1 MDGRYCIDM
10 IRNALDKDVTGIIKV
25 VQEAHEKSVSKT
37 VPLDVKTL
45 RKNVQICVLS
55 PEHLVMVVELDGKI
69 EGAFIGVTHQLWY
82 SRKKQSAD
90 LFFYVTEKGT
100 GHGANLMRRFI
111 TWSKKNNGVK
121 EIALGVSSG
130 IGDSDR
136 VKQLYERMGATRVG
150 DNFVVS

>member
-1 MDGRYCIDM
+1 M
-10 IRNALDKDVTGIIKV
+10 IRQALDRDITGIVKV
-25 VQEAHEKSVSKT
+25 VQEAHERSISKA

-45 RKNVQICVLS
+45 RKNIQVCVLS
-55 PEHLVMVVELDGKI
+55 AEHLVLIVELDDKI

-100 GHGANLMRRFI
+100 GYGANLMRRFI

-121 EIALGVSSG
+121 EIVLGISSG
-130 IGDSDR
+130 IGDSNR

>member
-1 MDGRYCIDM
+1 
-10 IRNALDKDVTGIIKV
+10 
-25 VQEAHEKSVSKT
+25 
-37 VPLDVKTL
+37 
-45 RKNVQICVLS
+45 
-55 PEHLVMVVELDGKI
+55 
-69 EGAFIGVTHQLWY
+69 
-82 SRKKQSAD
+82 
-90 LFFYVTEKGT
+90 
-100 GHGANLMRRFI
+100 MRRFI

>member
-1 MDGRYCIDM
+1 M
-10 IRNALDKDVTGIIKV
+10 IRKALDRDITGIIKV
-25 VQEAHEKSVSKT
+25 VQEAHEKSISKT

-45 RKNVQICVLS
+45 RKNIQVCVLS
-55 PEHLVMVVELDGKI
+55 AEHLVLVVELDGEI

-100 GHGANLMRRFI
+100 GYGASLMRRFI
-111 TWSKKNNGVK
+111 TWSKKNNGVR
-121 EIALGVSSG
+121 EITLGISSG

-136 VKQLYERMGATRVG
+136 VKQLYQRMGGVRVG
-150 DNFVVS
+150 DNFVVPQE

>member
-1 MDGRYCIDM
+1 M
-10 IRNALDKDVTGIIKV
+10 IRKALDKDVTGIIKV

-69 EGAFIGVTHQLWY
+69 EGAFIGVPHQLWY

-100 GHGANLMRRFI
+100 GYGANLMRRFI
-111 TWSKKNNGVK
+111 TWSKKDNGVK
-121 EIALGVSSG
+121 EIALGISSG
-130 IGDSDR
+130 IGDSSR
-136 VKQLYERMGATRVG
+136 VKQLYQRMGGVRVG
-150 DNFVVS
+150 DNFVVPQE

>member
-1 MDGRYCIDM
+1 MLLRPWKKAGPRLVVNC
-10 IRNALDKDVTGIIKV
+10 LII
-25 VQEAHEKSVSKT
+25 EKE
-37 VPLDVKTL
+37 
-45 RKNVQICVLS
+45 VL
-55 PEHLVMVVELDGKI
+55 
-69 EGAFIGVTHQLWY
+69 FY

>member
-1 MDGRYCIDM
+1 M
-10 IRNALDKDVTGIIKV
+10 IRQALDRDITGIVKV
-25 VQEAHEKSVSKT
+25 VQEAHERSISKA

-45 RKNVQICVLS
+45 RKNIQVCVLS
-55 PEHLVMVVELDGKI
+55 AEHLVLIVELDDKI

-82 SRKKQSAD
+82 SRQKQSAD

-100 GHGANLMRRFI
+100 GYGANLMRRFI

-121 EIALGVSSG
+121 EIVLGISSG
-130 IGDSDR
+130 IGDSNR